1 MTVKQ
6 RILTIRLME
15 KLAQMPDSA
24 ETLGIEV
31 TGGIQKKPDQ
41 QGLTNK

>member
-15 KLAQMPDSA
+15 KMKQEPEYARRL
-24 ETLGIEV
+24 EITILRCG
-31 TGGIQKKPDQ
+31 QKKKK
-41 QGLTNK
+41 N